1 MTLYNKTFANFDNGF
16 FGYATMGILSQ
27 SCLGGAAAMTVLSNG
42 TSIIQMAQ
50 LALIVLVSMLANTF
64 ILAQM
69 NHKVIFNTLLISFIT
84 STLLIIA
91 NSL

>member
-1 MTLYNKTFANFDNGF
+1 MSLYNKTFVNFDHGF
-16 FGYATMGILSQ
+16 FGYATMGILGQ
-27 SCLGGAAAMTVLSNG
+27 SCLGGVAAMTVLSNG
-42 TSIIQMAQ
+42 TSLVQMAQ

-69 NHKVIFNTLLISFIT
+69 NHKLIFNTLIMSTIT
-84 STLLIIA
+84 SMLFIIL